1 VKLNEVELMAGIKLL
16 KENQLRKNRDKK
28 KIWKIIEPKCK

>member
-16 KENQLRKNRDKK
+16 KENQLKKNGDKK
-28 KIWKIIEPKCK
+28 KI